1 MEMGGATPMGSMAQ
15 GISGGMSGGMPGQ
28 QVMHQA
34 NQQPSQHEMKPL
46 VQSNHLANQ
55 WLNHQANQV
64 KLEQPSQVKHQGIH
78 QPSLGQNCVTQQL
91 SPQSQ
96 GIAGTPQGYWPTNQ
110 PRWSPPAVPFAS
122 PMTQPLHVFPSKDAS
137 RPDLDQNWVE
147 FGLTRSFGV

>member
-1 MEMGGATPMGSMAQ
+1 MGSMAQ

-137 RPDLDQNWVE
+137 RQRSRKRSPDRFHDIRKWVQKVP
-147 FGLTRSFGV
+147 F

>member
-1 MEMGGATPMGSMAQ
+1 MGSMAQ

-55 WLNHQANQV
+55 WLNHQ
-64 KLEQPSQVKHQGIH
+64 
-78 QPSLGQNCVTQQL
+78 L

-96 GIAGTPQGYWPTNQ
+96 GIAGTPHGYWPTSQ